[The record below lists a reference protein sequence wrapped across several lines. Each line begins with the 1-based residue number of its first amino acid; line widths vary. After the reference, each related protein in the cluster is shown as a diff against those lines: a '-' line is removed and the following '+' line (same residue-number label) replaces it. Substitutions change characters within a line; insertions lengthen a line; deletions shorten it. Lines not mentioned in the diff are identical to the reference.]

1 MFKKFILVC
10 IGVIVALSA
19 TAQVTVQR
27 GNSTKQNENLTFESK
42 SSAFVMKYGIKA
54 GVNMTSMSN
63 DMSFDPGFGM
73 GVGYNFGGFLNM
85 RWGQRTENSLPGTG
99 VWGFQPEL
107 LYSGQ
112 VVKSDAG
119 DITMNYISVPL
130 LLKIYPTTSFSIEVG
145 PEFSYLMATSPSTMA
160 ADGAEISVGDCK
172 GLNMG
177 IAAGLAYDF
186 EMGLT
191 FNARYTYGFNDLAK
205 NLKWKGSNIQ
215 VSIGWM
221 F

>member
-112 VVKSDAG
+112 VVTSDAG

>member
-112 VVKSDAG
+112 VVTSDAG

-191 FNARYTYGFNDLAK
+191 FNARYTYGFNDIAK

>member
-191 FNARYTYGFNDLAK
+191 FNARYTYGFNDIAK

>member
-191 FNARYTYGFNDLAK
+191 FNARYTYGFNDIAK
-205 NLKWKGSNIQ
+205 NLKWTGSNIQ